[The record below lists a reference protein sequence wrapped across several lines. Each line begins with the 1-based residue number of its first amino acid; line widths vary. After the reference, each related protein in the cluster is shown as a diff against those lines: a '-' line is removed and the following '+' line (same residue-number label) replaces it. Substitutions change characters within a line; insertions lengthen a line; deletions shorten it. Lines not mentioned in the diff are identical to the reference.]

1 MKSFIFYCLT
11 LAALLP
17 ASFAQAATLKIATLS
32 PDGSAWLNTLRE
44 ASNQIKKET
53 DGRVSFRFYPGGVM
67 GNNKSVLKKIRIG
80 QLHGAIFSGGALS
93 SQAADTQVYNLPLLF
108 KSFDEVD
115 YIRSKLDSTLEK
127 QFDDAG
133 WVNFGL
139 AEGGFAYI
147 MSGNPIVS
155 TEDMKKNKIWIPSD
169 DPASEAAAETFE
181 INPVSLHLGDV
192 LAGLQTNLINTVT
205 SSPIA
210 TIALQW
216 HTQVSYITD
225 MPLLYFYG
233 LMAIDKKVFNKKV
246 SAEDQK
252 IVNRI
257 MREAFKEVDK
267 NNRID
272 NEKAYQALLSQGVK
286 QVKPNDEQMSQWYA
300 KTKASTQL
308 FLQRG
313 GISQP
318 AYDNIMQLLT
328 DYRKQ
333 AANNAQ

>member
-1 MKSFIFYCLT
+1 MKSLFIRCGFV
-11 LAALLP
+11 AALFC
-17 ASFAQAATLKIATLS
+17 ASITQAATLKIATLS

-44 ASNQIKKET
+44 ASAQIKKET

-93 SQAADTQVYNLPLLF
+93 SQAADTQSYNLPLLF
-108 KSFDEVD
+108 RTFDEVD
-115 YIRSKLDSTLEK
+115 YVRSKLDSSLEK

-147 MSGNPIVS
+147 MSGNPIVT

-169 DPASEAAAETFE
+169 DPASKAAAETFE

-216 HTQVSYITD
+216 HTQVSYLTD

-233 LMAIDKKVFNKKV
+233 LMAINKKAYNKKV
-246 SAEDQK
+246 SVEDQK

-257 MREAFKEVDK
+257 MRKAFKEVDK

-272 NEKAYQALLSQGVK
+272 NEKAYQALLSQGIK
-286 QVKPNDEQMSQWYA
+286 AVKPNEEQLVQWHA
-300 KTKASTQL
+300 KTDASTKL

-313 GISQP
+313 GISQQ
-318 AYDNIMQLLT
+318 AFDTITSLLAE
-328 DYRKQ
+328 YR
-333 AANNAQ
+333 AQQTK